1 MICIRCTCI
10 IDQHF
15 FNFISMFCVQM
26 DVAHLTAFIKIKK
39 VFFSTENVIGIDIL
53 LHNPTSAFNELPNI
67 YQIIIRFNFNYA
79 GDAYEIISSPNY
91 CQSCMYAF
99 FWHPFLV
106 GMDCIKQV
114 SKFSHIRIST
124 AEWLYDVY
132 LTKTS

>member
-1 MICIRCTCI
+1 
-10 IDQHF
+10 
-15 FNFISMFCVQM
+15 MFCVQM

-91 CQSCMYAF
+91 CQSCMPF
-99 FWHPFLV
+99 SDIHFW
-106 GMDCIKQV
+106 
-114 SKFSHIRIST
+114 
-124 AEWLYDVY
+124 
-132 LTKTS
+132 